1 MKFKSLLPVIALF
14 LLSTATAQK
23 KNTRAFAIT
32 SEKQGGAV
40 WTEVK
45 LIDLESGEVV
55 QHVVESKLNNYKV
68 LNARSGLPIEIRDKN
83 GTVTDFRKMPF
94 SGAVAALA
102 FDKRNNRLYYT
113 PMYVNQLRYI
123 DLNGKEPV
131 MYYFEDEDFAAVDD
145 ISAEANHI
153 TRMVIGAD
161 GNGYALNNNSTH
173 LIRFTTGR
181 KPVIRDLGPIEDDP
195 ANGEMSIRDR
205 LKSWGGDM
213 VADVSGNLYLVS
225 ANRSVFRIDINRR
238 TATFITSL
246 DGLPGNFTT
255 NGAVIDGE
263 GNLIVSS
270 ANSIA
275 GYYKID
281 MKNWKATLIH
291 SAGKV
296 FNTSD
301 LANGNLAFDK
311 EKQDFPALMT
321 RALVAN
327 DKIEIFPNPVT
338 QYQLNVSFDNRQ
350 MGLYTIQLI
359 DISGK
364 TAVQQEVTIGM
375 RGQVAP
381 VKLDQGLARGIYMVK
396 VLNNNK
402 KTLYAGRVF
411 ID

>member
-14 LLSTATAQK
+14 FTTTSIAQK
-23 KNTRAFAIT
+23 NHTRAFAIT
-32 SEKQGGAV
+32 SEQQGGAV
-40 WTEVK
+40 WTELK

-55 QHVVESKLNNYKV
+55 QNVFESKLNNYKV
-68 LNARSGLPIEIRDKN
+68 LHARNGTPIDIRDNN
-83 GTVTDFRKMPF
+83 GSVSDFRKMPF

-102 FDKRNNRLYYT
+102 FDKRNRRLYYT

-131 MYYFEDEDFAAVDD
+131 VYYFQDENFAAVDD
-145 ISAEANHI
+145 ITAEGNHI

-161 GNGYALNNNSTH
+161 GNGYALTNNSTH

-181 KPVIRDLGPIEDDP
+181 KAVIKDLGAVDDDP

-213 VADVSGNLYLVS
+213 VADASGNLYLVS
-225 ANRSVFRIDINRR
+225 ANRSVFKIDINRR
-238 TATFITSL
+238 MATFITSL
-246 DGLPGNFTT
+246 EGLPGNFTT
-255 NGAVIDGE
+255 NGAAIDDA
-263 GNLIVSS
+263 GNLIASS

-281 MKNWKATLIH
+281 MKNWKATLIP
-291 SAGKV
+291 SSGKV

-301 LANGNLAFDK
+301 LATGNLAFDK
-311 EKQDFPALMT
+311 ERPDFPALMT
-321 RALVAN
+321 RSLVAN
-327 DKIEIFPNPVT
+327 DKIEVFPNPVT
-338 QYQLNVSFDNRQ
+338 QNQLNISFDNRQ
-350 MGLYTIQLI
+350 MGLYTIQLV

-381 VKLDQGLARGIYMVK
+381 VKLDEGLARGIYMVK

-402 KTLYAGRVF
+402 KAVYAGRIF